1 MGILGGI
8 LKDLVSPVTD
18 IIGEIV
24 VDKDKKAELEH
35 KIEMAIVDA
44 DKRYHDE
51 VMAQIEVNKEEA
63 KHPSV
68 FVAGW
73 RPSIGWVGS
82 LSLFMYY
89 PVQIAV
95 QLWNDGVVSMDLG
108 DLMMLLGGILGI
120 GGYRTF
126 EKIKGVDS
134 KKVGNKKPEYLEG
147 IY

>member
-1 MGILGGI
+1 MGLGSILG
-8 LKDLVSPVTD
+8 DLIKPVTD
-18 IIGEIV
+18 IVGKAV
-24 VDKDKKAELEH
+24 VDKDQKRELDFKVKEL
-35 KIEMAIVDA
+35 IDEA
-44 DKRYHDE
+44 DKRFHNE
-51 VMAQIEVNKEEA
+51 VIAQIEVNKEEA

-73 RPSIGWVGS
+73 RPGIGWVGA

-108 DLMMLLGGILGI
+108 DLMVILGGILGI
-120 GGYRTF
+120 GGYRTY

-134 KKVGNKKPEYLEG
+134 KKVGYKKPEYLEG

>member
-1 MGILGGI
+1 MGLGSILG
-8 LKDLVSPVTD
+8 DLIKPVTD
-18 IIGEIV
+18 IVGKAV
-24 VDKDKKAELEH
+24 VDKDQKRELDFKVKELLD
-35 KIEMAIVDA
+35 EA
-44 DKRYHDE
+44 DKRFHNE
-51 VMAQIEVNKEEA
+51 VIAQIEVNKEEA

-73 RPSIGWVGS
+73 RPGIGWVGA

-108 DLMMLLGGILGI
+108 DLMVILGGILGI